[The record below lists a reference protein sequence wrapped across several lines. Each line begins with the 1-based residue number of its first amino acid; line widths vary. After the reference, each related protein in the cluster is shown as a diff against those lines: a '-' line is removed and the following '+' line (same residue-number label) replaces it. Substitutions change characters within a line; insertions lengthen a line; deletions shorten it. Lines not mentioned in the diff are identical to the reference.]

1 MAGITLS
8 ASVLL
13 APGDDGYLAFDA
25 EAQRLHRLNAS
36 ASLIAECCDGTRNSQ
51 EVCAEVAPL
60 LGEGGAEACRIWI
73 AGAFDTGLLS
83 DGLRAEPDWTA
94 RALAERACELRD
106 EGSVLAA
113 FVCQWQAAQLAPLE
127 PGQWRALGELAHI
140 VGRRQDARE
149 AYERYLEFHPTDAE
163 IGHILVS
170 LRNDEAPTRA
180 PDRCIQQL
188 YERFA
193 KFYEDNMCGE
203 LDYQAPVQLG
213 AALDRIVGSSTGLTV
228 ADLGCGTGLSGRVL
242 RDRARRLV
250 GVDLSPDMIAE
261 ARATTLYDELD
272 VAEVTTWLTRDDLA
286 TFDLIVACD
295 TLIYFGDLRQVLVP
309 AWHRLASRGWV
320 AFTVE
325 RSETPQFRI
334 TDSGRYQHHP
344 DHVREAAMD
353 AGFRVTCLEEA
364 VLRYEY
370 DLTP

>member
-1 MAGITLS
+1 
-8 ASVLL
+8 
-13 APGDDGYLAFDA
+13 
-25 EAQRLHRLNAS
+25 
-36 ASLIAECCDGTRNSQ
+36 
-51 EVCAEVAPL
+51 
-60 LGEGGAEACRIWI
+60 
-73 AGAFDTGLLS
+73 
-83 DGLRAEPDWTA
+83 
-94 RALAERACELRD
+94 
-106 EGSVLAA
+106 
-113 FVCQWQAAQLAPLE
+113 
-127 PGQWRALGELAHI
+127 
-140 VGRRQDARE
+140 
-149 AYERYLEFHPTDAE
+149 
-163 IGHILVS
+163 
-170 LRNDEAPTRA
+170 
-180 PDRCIQQL
+180 
-188 YERFA
+188 
-193 KFYEDNMCGE
+193 MCGE